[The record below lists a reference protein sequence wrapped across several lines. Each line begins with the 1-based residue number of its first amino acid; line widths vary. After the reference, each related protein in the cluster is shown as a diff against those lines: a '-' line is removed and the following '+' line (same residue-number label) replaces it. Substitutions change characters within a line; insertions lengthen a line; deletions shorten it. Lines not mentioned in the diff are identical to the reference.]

1 MYFFLQR
8 HPTLAPLLYYGMFFT
23 VCNYTKLTMQK
34 KSGNRRLRKRYIVL
48 SIIAL
53 LIIFRLLLPYIILHY
68 CNKTLS
74 HLDGYYG
81 HIQDIDVALYRGA
94 YQIKDMY
101 LNKMDNKTKKQTGF
115 FKVDNIDLSVQWKA
129 LFHGRLVGEM
139 EVNKPTLIFTKN
151 KTGIT
156 DVKKDTN
163 DFRKVLKSFMPLKVN
178 RFEINNGSIHY
189 LDPGA
194 KPVVDISMQKV
205 HVLAENL
212 NNAAHDKTALPSPI
226 SAQADVYGGLLNL
239 NMKMNI
245 LAPKTQFDL
254 NASVKDANLAL
265 FNNFLKAYGGF
276 DINRGTLSLYSEFA
290 AKDGK
295 YVGYVK
301 PIIKDLKVL
310 GPQDSADNLI
320 HKAWD
325 AVVGLAADILKNQK
339 KNQIATK
346 VPIQGEFDKS
356 NTNVMEAIWE
366 VLKNAFIQALAPSV
380 DNQINLSSVDT
391 AKPEHVSLFHKIF
404 GGGKKDKTEKN
415 KKDNS
420 KKSK

>member
-1 MYFFLQR
+1 MEKN
-8 HPTLAPLLYYGMFFT
+8 TG
-23 VCNYTKLTMQK
+23 K
-34 KSGNRRLRKRYIVL
+34 RRLRKRYIVIG
-48 SIIAL
+48 IIAL
-53 LIIFRLLLPYIILHY
+53 LIIFRLLLPSIILHY
-68 CNKTLS
+68 CNKTLA

-101 LNKMDNKTKKQTGF
+101 LNKMDTKTKKQTDF
-115 FKVDNIDLSVQWKA
+115 FKVKNVDLAVQWKA
-129 LFHGRLVGEM
+129 LFHGRLVGKV
-139 EVNKPTLIFTKN
+139 EVNTPTLIFTKN
-151 KTGIT
+151 KTEIT

-178 RFEINNGSIHY
+178 RFEINNGNIHY
-189 LDPGA
+189 SDPGA
-194 KPVVDISMQKV
+194 KPAVDISMKQV

-212 NNAAHDKTALPSPI
+212 NNAAHDKTALPSPVT
-226 SAQADVYGGLLNL
+226 AQANVYGGSLNL
-239 NMKMNI
+239 NMKINI
-245 LAPKTQFDL
+245 LAPQTQFDL
-254 NASVKDANLAL
+254 NGAVKNANLAL
-265 FNNFLKAYGGF
+265 FNDFLKAYGGF
-276 DINRGTLSLYSEFA
+276 DINRGTLSLYTEFA

-325 AVVGLAADILKNQK
+325 AVVGLTADILKNQK

-366 VLKNAFIQALAPSV
+366 VLKNAFIQALNPAV
-380 DNQINLSSVDT
+380 DNQISLSSVDT
-391 AKPEHVSLFHKIF
+391 SKPEHVSLFHKIF
-404 GGGKKDKTEKN
+404 GGGRKDKAGKHD
-415 KKDNS
+415 KK
-420 KKSK
+420 K